1 MTTMVD
7 LGDLQTTKP
16 WWNRPLWGSPR
27 YEDRP
32 WWNRPLW
39 GKVNAFQTIIA
50 ALNKPAVDP
59 QVITQY
65 NQELARLKELTHNA
79 TLIYIEE
86 FGKEEFLSFLSKKQ
100 RMAENVGEYQG
111 LSHSIQLLL
120 AGLEKRKKFQTLEQ
134 LELRYQG
141 LKQQDLDRFVVSLL
155 EKKLTQEKLVIQINN
170 RIEKLLVQVKSKHS
184 KVGLQN
190 YRKLINLLAENE
202 LALELLSRFK
212 QCQVTNYDLLNKILD
227 VVEQLELK
235 QSSDKAEFLDLI
247 KNNQQLF
254 QETGSI
260 IGLGEEKNTPETQ
273 ATILE
278 YIFLAQKYQTLYS
291 HFRQF
296 MVVLRVWEN
305 NYRELVS
312 IQQQYNSKQY
322 QQPQDFLAEIPGLDF
337 YHNYNGFLDL
347 N

>member
-1 MTTMVD
+1 MTAMAD

-39 GKVNAFQTIIA
+39 GKVNAFQTVIA
-50 ALNKPAVDP
+50 ALNKPTVDP
-59 QVITQY
+59 EIIIQY
-65 NQELARLKELTHNA
+65 NQELAKLEELTHNA

-86 FGKEEFLSFLSKKQ
+86 FGKAEFLSFLSKKQ
-100 RMAENVGEYQG
+100 KMAENVGEYQG
-111 LSHSIQLLL
+111 LSNSIQLLL

-141 LKQQDLDRFVVSLL
+141 LKQQDLAHFVISLL
-155 EKKLTQEKLVIQINN
+155 NKKITKQEFVIQINN
-170 RIEKLLVQVKSKHS
+170 RVEKLLVQVTTKHS
-184 KVGLQN
+184 KIGLQS
-190 YRKLINLLAENE
+190 YRELINLIAENE
-202 LALELLSRFK
+202 FALELLSRFK
-212 QCQVTNYDLLNKILD
+212 QCQVTNYSMLNKIVD

-235 QSSDKAEFLDLI
+235 KSYDEGELLDLI
-247 KNNQQLF
+247 KNNQRLF
-254 QETGSI
+254 QEIGSI
-260 IGLGEEKNTPETQ
+260 IGLGEEKNTPEIQ

-291 HFRQF
+291 RFRQF

-305 NYRELVS
+305 DYRELVS
-312 IQQQYNSKQY
+312 IQQQYDSKQY

-337 YHNYNGFLDL
+337 YHNYNGFLEL